1 MRCVAIEPSF
11 EAWRQRARELL
22 SEGVAPES
30 IDWTDATQTPSL
42 FEEAAPA
49 DAAAPTVPVPAA
61 FLSLA
66 ASVCAHTDPRRF
78 AVLYRLLF
86 RLTRGGEK
94 HLLDHP
100 ADPDTRQ
107 CQAWAKAV
115 GRDIHK
121 MHAFVRFRLLGSDP
135 ATGREQFAA
144 WYEPEYRIVR
154 LAAPFFQR
162 RFANMD
168 WCIGTPVESVRWEG
182 AQLQFLPGLRRDDL
196 PAEDA
201 HDELWRAYYR
211 SIFNPARLK
220 IRAMQSEMPRKFWS
234 NLPEAR
240 LIPDLIAGSE
250 TRVRRMI
257 ATAPRAPKPRGKRQ
271 GGEADPQGG
280 G

>member
-22 SEGVAPES
+22 AEVVAPES
-30 IDWTDATQTPSL
+30 IDWTDATQTASL

-49 DAAAPTVPVPAA
+49 DAAGPTVPVPAA

-115 GRDIHK
+115 GRDVHK
-121 MHAFVRFRLLGSDP
+121 MHAFVRFRLLGTDP
-135 ATGREQFAA
+135 ASGREQFAA
-144 WYEPEYRIVR
+144 WHEPEYRIVR

-168 WCIGTPVESVRWEG
+168 WCIGTPVESVRWDG
-182 AQLQFLPGLRRDDL
+182 TQLQFLPGLRRDDL
-196 PAEDA
+196 PSEDG

-257 ATAPRAPKPRGKRQ
+257 ATAPRAPKPRRKRH
-271 GGEADPQGG
+271 GGEAG
-280 G
+280 

>member
-22 SEGVAPES
+22 AEVVAPES
-30 IDWTDATQTPSL
+30 IDWTDATQTASL

-49 DAAAPTVPVPAA
+49 DAAGPTVPVPAA

-115 GRDIHK
+115 GRDVHK
-121 MHAFVRFRLLGSDP
+121 MHAFVRFRLLGTDP
-135 ATGREQFAA
+135 ASGREQFAA
-144 WYEPEYRIVR
+144 WHEPEYRIVR

-168 WCIGTPVESVRWEG
+168 WCIGTPVESVRWDG
-182 AQLQFLPGLRRDDL
+182 TQLQFLPGLRRDDL

-257 ATAPRAPKPRGKRQ
+257 ATAPRAPKPRRKRH
-271 GGEADPQGG
+271 GGEAG
-280 G
+280 

>member
-1 MRCVAIEPSF
+1 LNIMRCVAIEPSF
-11 EAWRQRARELL
+11 EAWRPRARELL
-22 SEGVAPES
+22 AEGVAPES

-49 DAAAPTVPVPAA
+49 DAAGPSVPVPAA

-115 GRDIHK
+115 GRDVHK

-168 WCIGTPVESVRWEG
+168 WCIGTPVESLRWEG

-257 ATAPRAPKPRGKRQ
+257 ATAPRAPKPRGKRH
-271 GGEADPQGG
+271 GGDAG
-280 G
+280 